1 MFLRY
6 YSEYLAADS
15 NIKNIGS
22 EVTSSMFD
30 DYQFTLDKLSVEL
43 MALKQ
48 ENKADG
54 YLLYLLGIVSSKLE
68 QYEVAV
74 ETLLESLEKV
84 PLNWHAWMQ
93 LGDLIV
99 DRTKASK

>member
-1 MFLRY
+1 
-6 YSEYLAADS
+6 
-15 NIKNIGS
+15 
-22 EVTSSMFD
+22 MFD